1 MKNLLQT
8 LCGLF
13 LVVFYSSCM
22 NSGDNRVDVLI
33 VGGGASGVTS
43 GIQAAR
49 MGANTLILE
58 ETTWLGGMLTSAGVS
73 AVDGN
78 YRLPAGLWGEF
89 KNRLSDYYGGLDSL
103 KTGWVSNV
111 LFEPSVGNR
120 IFHEMVSA
128 EKNLKVWKQTRLEE
142 VKRVGDEWI
151 AKVNVEGQGTKTVRS
166 KVMIDATELG
176 DVAKMCGVGYD
187 IGMESKN
194 DTHEDIAPEK
204 PNNIVQD
211 ITYVAIL
218 KDYGKDVTI
227 PEPEGYDPKE
237 FACACA
243 NPVCIT
249 PKEPDRVWSKEM
261 MITYGKLPNH
271 KYMIN
276 WPIEGND
283 YYINLIEM
291 SPEERGK
298 ALEYAKH
305 YTMCFVYFL
314 QHELGYNTLG
324 LADDEY
330 PTEDKLPFIPYH
342 RESRRIHGL
351 VRFNLNHALNP
362 YTQDEKLYRDRKSV
376 V

>member
-1 MKNLLQT
+1 
-8 LCGLF
+8 
-13 LVVFYSSCM
+13 M

-111 LFEPSVGNR
+111 LFEPSVGNK

-151 AKVNVEGQGTKTVRS
+151 AKVNVEGQGMKTVRS

-187 IGMESKN
+187 IGMESKMIH
-194 DTHEDIAPEK
+194 TK
-204 PNNIVQD
+204 
-211 ITYVAIL
+211 IL
-218 KDYGKDVTI
+218 LLRSRTI
-227 PEPEGYDPKE
+227 L
-237 FACACA
+237 CR
-243 NPVCIT
+243 I
-249 PKEPDRVWSKEM
+249 SLM
-261 MITYGKLPNH
+261 LP
-271 KYMIN
+271 Y
-276 WPIEGND
+276 
-283 YYINLIEM
+283 
-291 SPEERGK
+291 
-298 ALEYAKH
+298 
-305 YTMCFVYFL
+305 
-314 QHELGYNTLG
+314 
-324 LADDEY
+324 
-330 PTEDKLPFIPYH
+330 
-342 RESRRIHGL
+342 
-351 VRFNLNHALNP
+351 
-362 YTQDEKLYRDRKSV
+362 
-376 V
+376 